1 MVGKGLRFLVP
12 AALALLV
19 AGQWRDIIR
28 YVKISQLSTG
38 QGHPENVPARGRA
51 SYPQRPGS
59 GEADGPRRLRL
70 SQPGRSAPRAVTAVP
85 VTRGHTGGVSGRVW
99 RAAGRYHGA
108 GNK

>member
-1 MVGKGLRFLVP
+1 LAVNAGSDTGHALTSSAQKEDAMVGKGLRFLVP

-59 GEADGPRRLRL
+59 GEADGHADFD
-70 SQPGRSAPRAVTAVP
+70 SAS
-85 VTRGHTGGVSGRVW
+85 RGGPHLTQ
-99 RAAGRYHGA
+99 
-108 GNK
+108 